1 VLCLPISCYQDD
13 HSLSDSLGDAGGTA
27 RAQAAMCAQG
37 VQQPY
42 LRCTVACNGVPRCA
56 VLRFC
61 RFVFL
66 QVCIAS
72 RGVIKHTH
80 HPVGWRPASTQPA
93 TVLWHAVTC
102 CAVLCCAYVGLTSR
116 AGTS

>member
-1 VLCLPISCYQDD
+1 MEMPYSASECAVLCCAVLCCAVLCRTVSRVLSHGVVRCVVLCLPISCYQDD

-56 VLRFC
+56 VL
-61 RFVFL
+61 L
-66 QVCIAS
+66 
-72 RGVIKHTH
+72 
-80 HPVGWRPASTQPA
+80 
-93 TVLWHAVTC
+93 L
-102 CAVLCCAYVGLTSR
+102 
-116 AGTS
+116 